1 MSEHVVQ
8 RFGPEY
14 YCNEPGAF
22 EQLPEILNDRRW
34 HNVLLVHG
42 HRSWEAAKP
51 YLPLDQLTNVAEA
64 VHQGECSESEMERI
78 KQLSIQHSSDVIIG
92 VGGGKILD
100 TVKAVSA
107 RQSIPCVLLPTLAS
121 NCASFTPISIVY
133 KEDGSRLGTLR
144 HRKSNNVVL
153 VEPRIIAEAPIEA
166 FRSGLG
172 DTLAK
177 WYEAR
182 VRLSKI
188 PQEERSLPLQLSFNY
203 AKTCR
208 DTVFENGRQA
218 LDAVKEKT
226 ASLALQRVIDTIFIA
241 AGLVGGL
248 AEAHGRSV
256 GAHAFF
262 NASTFLGLEA
272 VAPHGTLVAYGI
284 LLQLELESKL
294 AEQKQ
299 VLDLYQ
305 DLGLPTKLAQV
316 GLSLGNEQQLSIL
329 ARHMTDSDSRIHEL
343 PFDVT
348 AERVRTA
355 IEKLEARAQQ
365 HAEKVETTH
374 D

>member
-14 YCNEPGAF
+14 YCDEPGVF
-22 EQLPEILNDRRW
+22 ERLPQLLNNRKW
-34 HNVLLVHG
+34 HKVLLVHG
-42 HRSWEAAKP
+42 RRSWEAAKP
-51 YLPLDQLTNVAEA
+51 YLPLDQLTDIVEA
-64 VHQGECSESEMERI
+64 VHQGECSESEIERI
-78 KQLSIQHSSDVIIG
+78 EQLSREHSSDVVVG
-92 VGGGKILD
+92 VGGGKVLD

-107 RQSIPCVLLPTLAS
+107 HRSIPCVLLPTLAS
-121 NCASFTPISIVY
+121 NCAGFTPISIVY

-144 HRKSNNVVL
+144 HQKSNDVVL

-166 FRSGLG
+166 LQSGLG

-182 VRLSKI
+182 VRLTKI
-188 PQEERSLPLQLSFNY
+188 PQEEQSLPLQLSYHY
-203 AKTCR
+203 AKLCR
-208 DTVFENGRQA
+208 DAVFENGRQA
-218 LDAVKEKT
+218 IEAVKGKK

-284 LLQLELESKL
+284 LLQLELEGKL

-305 DLGLPTKLAQV
+305 DLGLPTTLDQV
-316 GLSLGNEQQLSIL
+316 GLSLGNEQQLSTL
-329 ARHMTDSDSRIHEL
+329 ARHMTEPDSRIHEL

-348 AERVRTA
+348 AAHVRTA
-355 IEKLEARAQQ
+355 IEKLEAHAR
-365 HAEKVETTH
+365 HAEKVGTNHE
-374 D
+374 